1 MINMKNISVV
11 ALVLLLIGIVG
22 SLLTYKPVMKE
33 RLISEEKVVNQKFNK
48 IEIKSDAVGVELLP
62 TTDSKAKVKLSGN
75 AGNAE
80 NHLATKVKNDALTI
94 EVDYKQTSFINFLPT
109 SLSLKVYVP
118 ENIYESLK
126 IENKDGGI
134 KVGRLQANE
143 IDIRTINGGIEL
155 SHTNGTNV
163 VTETMDGSI
172 KLNKVGASFIRT
184 NTVNGSI
191 VLEGVLGQLS
201 GKNKDGSIKLV
212 TNDLDRSIDF
222 ETVNG
227 NIHIQSGTEP
237 TNATINA
244 SSVDGN
250 VSIFDSTKTNEV
262 FGKGQNII
270 NLSTM
275 DGGITVEKK

>member
-33 RLISEEKVVNQKFNK
+33 RLISAEKVVNQNFSE
-48 IEIKSDAVGVELLP
+48 IDIKSDAVGIELLP

-80 NHLATKVKNDALTI
+80 NHLSATVKNDVLTI
-94 EVDYKQTSFINFLPT
+94 EVNYKQTSYINFLPT
-109 SLSLKVYVP
+109 TLLLKVYVP
-118 ENIYESLK
+118 KNIYESLK
-126 IENKDGGI
+126 IENNDGNI
-134 KVGRLQANE
+134 KVGHLNANE
-143 IDIRTINGGIEL
+143 IDIRNINGGIEL
-155 SHTNGTNV
+155 SHMKGTDV
-163 VTETMDGSI
+163 VTDTMDGSI
-172 KLNKVGASFIRT
+172 KLSNVVASSIKT
-184 NTVNGSI
+184 NTKNGSI
-191 VLEGVLGQLS
+191 ILNGVEGQLA
-201 GKNKDGSIKLV
+201 GKNMDGSIKLV

-227 NIHIQSGTEP
+227 KIHIQSGTKP
-237 TNATINA
+237 TNVTINA

-250 VSIFDSTKTNEV
+250 VSIFDSRKTNEV
-262 FGKGQNII
+262 FGKGQNLI
-270 NLSTM
+270 NLSSM